1 MGMIIGRSR
10 TPLKSSKTLRAVRRR
25 ETVRRSDENSPLN
38 VQNVRADSCVSRL
51 GDQPVEESNCADT
64 GGTLGRGATA
74 KRFSPMLPIVLTIA
88 FFVMTRPVARP
99 APPTGASPL
108 EP

>member
-25 ETVRRSDENSPLN
+25 ETVRRSDENSPLK
-38 VQNVRADSCVSRL
+38 VQNVRGQLRIQV
-51 GDQPVEESNCADT
+51 G
-64 GGTLGRGATA
+64 
-74 KRFSPMLPIVLTIA
+74 